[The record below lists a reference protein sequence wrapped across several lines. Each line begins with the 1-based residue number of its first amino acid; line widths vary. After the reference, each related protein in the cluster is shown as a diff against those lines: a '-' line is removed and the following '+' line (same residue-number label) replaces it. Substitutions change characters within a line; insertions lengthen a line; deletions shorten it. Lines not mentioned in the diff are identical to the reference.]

1 MCGIFGFINYKN
13 KPIKNLSNLTNLL
26 AEESAVRGTNAT
38 GISFVSDDEICILK
52 EAKSAYDIS
61 FKHSDNVKALIG
73 HTRHTTQGS
82 CKNNQN
88 NHPFL
93 GKCKNAEF
101 SLAHNGVLFND
112 ADLKIKYDLPK
123 SGIQTDSYVAVQ
135 VLEYKKELTPD
146 SIKFMAENVQGSFS
160 FSILDDKNNIWLVK
174 GDSPIEILRFPQ
186 YSLIVY
192 ASTEVILWRALI
204 NTGLLEEIKAGRYE
218 RIPIEEGDILKLTP
232 TGAVE
237 KYSFHYSEF
246 SAVKSCNWWN
256 YELYG
261 IGYEDMYIED
271 LKSVAAYQG
280 YSPEDI
286 DELLENGFAP
296 EEIEEYIYCMNEV

>member
-13 KPIKNLSNLTNLL
+13 KPLKNLSNLTNLL
-26 AEESAVRGTNAT
+26 AEESAVRGTDAT

-73 HTRHTTQGS
+73 HTRHTTQGN

-93 GKCKNAEF
+93 GHCKNAEF

-112 ADLKIKYDLPK
+112 ADLKIKYNLPK
-123 SGIQTDSYVAVQ
+123 TEIKTDSYVAVQ
-135 VLEYKKELTPD
+135 LLEHKQELSPD

-192 ASTEVILWRALI
+192 ASTDVILWRALI

-237 KYSFHYSEF
+237 KYGFRYCDF

-256 YELYG
+256 YGIYG
-261 IGYEDMYIED
+261 TGYEQMYIED
-271 LKSVAAYQG
+271 LKAVAAYQG